1 MAFGQ
6 YKEFMMRDGKEKLTA
21 AGQFL
26 LRLSVFLSHLTAL
39 RVLYGWHAF
48 RTILNNM

>member
-6 YKEFMMRDGKEKLTA
+6 YKEFMMKDGKEKLTA

-26 LRLSVFLSHLTAL
+26 VFHSSFSHLTS
-39 RVLYGWHAF
+39 
-48 RTILNNM
+48 